1 MSALLSPKLRQTVLL
16 VLPGVPTVNSALGG
30 GGGGSGDVQLFS

>member
-1 MSALLSPKLRQTVLL
+1 LSPKLRHTVLL
-16 VLPGVPTVNSALGG
+16 VLIVPAVNSGFGG